1 MSYPYRILRRKPQE
15 EGTFMNEENA
25 VIDNTIASEH
35 PVLIQYKTQI
45 ATLQSSLDDMRQ
57 RWERTFSAKN
67 TFEEKVKNVL
77 IEAIEDHDE
86 DTVRY
91 IANQLNVDLTV
102 TKTYEIN
109 VTFRVDVELEIGED
123 IDPDWD
129 FDFTVSSD
137 KVVDYSSDIIWSNE
151 VS

>member
-1 MSYPYRILRRKPQE
+1 
-15 EGTFMNEENA
+15 MNEENA

-35 PVLIQYKTQI
+35 PVLITYKTQI

-91 IANQLNVDLTV
+91 IASQLNVDLTV
-102 TKTYEIN
+102 AKTYEIN

-137 KVVDYSSDIIWSNE
+137 KVIDYSSDVVWSNE

>member
-1 MSYPYRILRRKPQE
+1 
-15 EGTFMNEENA
+15 MNEENA